1 MYLAESVAD
10 NSTQKLRPTRARI
23 AQQSGEG
30 MSIQKEEHQVIN
42 LCCDT
47 PEKSK
52 QALKAIFNDQH
63 TLECM
68 EASLKN
74 NDMGPNREKEKC
86 GRMEALEAFSQNSA
100 KFWDMINE

>member
-1 MYLAESVAD
+1 
-10 NSTQKLRPTRARI
+10 
-23 AQQSGEG
+23 
-30 MSIQKEEHQVIN
+30 MSIQKKEYQVID

-52 QALKAIFNDQH
+52 QALDAIFNDQH

-74 NDMGPNREKEKC
+74 NDMGPNREKEKS
-86 GRMEALEAFSQNSA
+86 GRLEALDAFSQNPD